1 MTQTRLP
8 NSDLFMVGL
17 MNPATGQPMGVAPAV
32 AFASGTFAN
41 TTPVVV
47 SLAGAPV
54 PSTITVSGVG
64 SASRK
69 IELSTDGGSANGWFA
84 PTTDASTATMINVQ
98 LNGNA
103 THVRVTGAAGDTW
116 SVR

>member
-1 MTQTRLP
+1 MTTTRLP
-8 NSDLFMVGL
+8 NSDLLMVGL
-17 MNPATGQPMGVAPAV
+17 MNPITGQPMGAAPALP
-32 AFASGTFAN
+32 FASGTFASPV
-41 TTPVVV
+41 PVVQ

-54 PSTITVSGVG
+54 PATITVSGVG

-69 IELSTDGGSANGWFA
+69 IELSTDGGTANGWFT
-84 PTTDASTATMINVQ
+84 PTLDASTATMINTHVE
-98 LNGNA
+98 GNA